1 MMARQHTS
9 TLELAEARHGGLSE
23 IGVAAEASGVSI
35 KMIRH
40 YEKIGLIPP
49 ARRTL
54 SNYRVYS
61 DTDIHS
67 LRFIRSAR
75 ELGFTIKQI
84 ETLLGLWRDRQRASA
99 DVKALALQHVD
110 EIEQRIEELSRM
122 RDTLID
128 LARRCRGDQRP
139 DCPILA
145 KLSDR

>member
-1 MMARQHTS
+1 MVAKHAR
-9 TLELAEARHGGLSE
+9 TLELAEARRDGLSE
-23 IGVAAEASGVSI
+23 IGAAAEASGVSI

-61 DTDIHS
+61 ETDLHT

-84 ETLLGLWRDRQRASA
+84 ETLLGLWRDRERASA
-99 DVKALALQHVD
+99 DVKALALEHVD

-145 KLSDR
+145 RLSDR